1 MSTEPPRAFFRLLQT
16 DALTRQGFMSHE
28 ALGTPPRRPLSR
40 REQDLWRGVSVHD
53 SFEAACA
60 KGTVSPWLGQ
70 YVAEIRIPDDVVVR
84 IEQTGRDHSHYTI
97 WAEADDLLSWVVSV
111 TPIQPVH

>member
-1 MSTEPPRAFFRLLQT
+1 MRRLAPRLGARSRDVNRISGAGSQSTIRSRLP
-16 DALTRQGFMSHE
+16 AL
-28 ALGTPPRRPLSR
+28 
-40 REQDLWRGVSVHD
+40 
-53 SFEAACA
+53 

-84 IEQTGRDHSHYTI
+84 IEQTGRDHSHYTS